1 MSSLSQ
7 PQDDPALPEMLRGVA
22 KALDQLG
29 VLVLR
34 LASAAEESARAG
46 EADPLLTVAEA
57 AADLRCSQ
65 SHIRAACARGQ
76 LAAMPGPW
84 RIRLSAL
91 RAYERRRTRQR
102 AGGRA
107 EGAAA

>member
-1 MSSLSQ
+1 MRSIAEVEDA
-7 PQDDPALPEMLRGVA
+7 PPLPEVLRGVA

-46 EADPLLTVAEA
+46 EDDPLLTVAEA
-57 AADLRCSQ
+57 AAEFRCSQ
-65 SHIRAACARGQ
+65 SHIRNACARGQ
-76 LAAMPGPW
+76 LAAMPSPW